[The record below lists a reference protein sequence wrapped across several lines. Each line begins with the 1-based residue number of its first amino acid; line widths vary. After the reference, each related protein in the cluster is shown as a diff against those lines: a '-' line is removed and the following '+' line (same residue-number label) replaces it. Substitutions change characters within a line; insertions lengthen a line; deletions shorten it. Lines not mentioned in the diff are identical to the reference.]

1 MKHARKAILAGSAFL
16 CATSLSFGWSDHGRP
31 SLSVASA
38 QARVGRPATPVSV
51 AGVTRRHVR
60 RDVRRGGYV
69 GAGLAGAAAVG
80 TAAAIGSAYYNGY
93 YRGGP
98 YYRSY
103 GYGAGPYEAYDTGS
117 YGAGPYEAYAAV
129 PYGGYVAAPYGG
141 YVPVPYGIGAYGYGD
156 CAPGPRVGAFATQPW
171 TDMPTC
177 PPY

>member
-16 CATSLSFGWSDHGRP
+16 CATSLSFGWSDHGGLP
-31 SLSVASA
+31 LSVASA

-51 AGVTRRHVR
+51 AGVARRH
-60 RDVRRGGYV
+60 VRRGGYV

-98 YYRSY
+98 YYRGAGY
-103 GYGAGPYEAYDTGS
+103 GYGAGPYEAYG
-117 YGAGPYEAYAAV
+117 GGPYEAYGAV
-129 PYGGYVAAPYGG
+129 LPYGGYVAAPYGG
-141 YVPVPYGIGAYGYGD
+141 YGAVPYGAYGYGYYRTD
-156 CAPGPRVGAFATQPW
+156 CVPGPRVGAFATQPW
-171 TDMPTC
+171 TDAPTC

>member
-1 MKHARKAILAGSAFL
+1 MKHARKVILAGSAFL
-16 CATSLSFGWSDHGRP
+16 CATSLSFGWSDHGGL

-38 QARVGRPATPVSV
+38 QARAGRPATPVSV

-60 RDVRRGGYV
+60 RGGAYV

-80 TAAAIGSAYYNGY
+80 TAAVIGSAYNGY
-93 YRGGP
+93 YGGRP
-98 YYRSY
+98 YYRGAGY
-103 GYGAGPYEAYDTGS
+103 GYAAGPYD
-117 YGAGPYEAYAAV
+117 AYAAD
-129 PYGGYVAAPYGG
+129 AAPYGG
-141 YVPVPYGIGAYGYGD
+141 YVAVPYGAYVPVPFGIGAYGYGD